1 MRRNESKWGE
11 ISENNMG
18 TCERHY
24 VLLFQQSM
32 PYIDAHEQERWVET
46 TIIKG
51 ETDHGSGR
59 LRSDH
64 LGKFPLGTVV
74 APLILGGEK
83 ATRGWLHCGKGE
95 STSLSV
101 IASLMEDSTHVFR

>member
-1 MRRNESKWGE
+1 MRVNGVRSPKTTWGHANGTTCCYFSKACLRLTLMSKKDG
-11 ISENNMG
+11 
-18 TCERHY
+18 RK
-24 VLLFQQSM
+24 Q
-32 PYIDAHEQERWVET
+32 R
-46 TIIKG
+46 IIKG

-64 LGKFPLGTVV
+64 LGKFPLGAAV
-74 APLILGGEK
+74 ATLILGGEK